1 MNKIGKRLVLSS
13 LLALAG
19 AGAQASIITIDAG
32 SYAAGTDISSAGRGA
47 TLSTYTNLGDVG
59 AHFDPVI
66 VLSNPFGADLA
77 PNAFGHGDLPGPSDI
92 DWNFHNVRGW
102 GGAEACLQAGQC
114 FERFYAL
121 HMAFDAPTDYVSV
134 KVHYNQGAYD
144 GSLLRAFDAAGN
156 AIGTC
161 RTWGSG
167 QDRDPQSGLF
177 PNLASPAC
185 GTIDRRYDCA
195 AGNCASDYSA
205 FISVPD
211 ANIAYVLWGSLD
223 AEGTWATI
231 SSLTYRS
238 VPEPSTLALLLGALG
253 FAVVLRRRP
262 VSTLVSLR

>member
-32 SYAAGTDISSAGRGA
+32 SYATGTDISSAGRGA
-47 TLSTYTNLGDVG
+47 TLSTYTNLGDGG

-66 VLSNPFGADLA
+66 VLANPFGADLA

-102 GGAEACLQAGQC
+102 GGAEACLQGGQC

-134 KVHYNQGAYD
+134 NVHYNQGAYD
-144 GSLLRAFDAAGN
+144 GSLLRAFDSMGN

-161 RTWGSG
+161 RTWGSS
-167 QDRDPQSGLF
+167 QNRDPQAGLS
-177 PNLASPAC
+177 PGLASPVC
-185 GTIDRRYDCA
+185 GTIDRRYDCLG
-195 AGNCASDYSA
+195 GNCASDYSA

-238 VPEPSTLALLLGALG
+238 VPEPASLGLLALGGLLAAIMRRKRT
-253 FAVVLRRRP
+253 AV
-262 VSTLVSLR
+262 